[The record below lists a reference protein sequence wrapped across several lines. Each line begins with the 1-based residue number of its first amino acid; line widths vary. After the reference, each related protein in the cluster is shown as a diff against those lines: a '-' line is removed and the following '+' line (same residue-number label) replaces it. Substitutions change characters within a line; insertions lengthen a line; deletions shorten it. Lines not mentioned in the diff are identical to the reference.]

1 MKDNKLHHGVK
12 SIFLLLLYEE
22 AIKFTVLEK
31 DFKKGLNLYKLRIST
46 TFGENDL
53 LN

>member
-1 MKDNKLHHGVK
+1 MKDLISYTMVLKAY
-12 SIFLLLLYEE
+12 FYFCEE
-22 AIKFTVLEK
+22 AIKFTVLKK

-46 TFGENDL
+46 AFGENDL